1 MGRRPPWEG
10 SHRGRPAPA
19 DAGDDPAGGERRPL
33 QQGGGRHRPGLEHR
47 GRRGAALGPRHGPGH
62 PARGADGDF
71 RPLPPRLQPEAHRGR
86 GARPRHRQ
94 GDRRGPSRPGR
105 TRERTGRRLDLHNSR
120 TGRPT
125 HRGGKEPQ
133 MTKILIAE
141 DEDRITSFL
150 EKGLRANGF
159 NTEVAP
165 SGDEALRRAR
175 TEDFDL
181 LILDLGLPGKDGI
194 DVLRELRGEGR
205 PLPVVILS
213 ARDRIGDTVSG
224 LDWGADDYITKPFR
238 FDELL
243 ARVRVRLRTE
253 RPYEP
258 TVLEAGD
265 AGPALRTPPA
275 LVGGAGV
282 ALSARGFALAEVFF
296 RHPGQVLGREQLLS
310 QVWGYD
316 YDPSS
321 NIIDVYVGYL
331 RRKLG
336 RDRIESVRGLGYRL
350 VPITG

>member
-1 MGRRPPWEG
+1 
-10 SHRGRPAPA
+10 
-19 DAGDDPAGGERRPL
+19 
-33 QQGGGRHRPGLEHR
+33 
-47 GRRGAALGPRHGPGH
+47 
-62 PARGADGDF
+62 
-71 RPLPPRLQPEAHRGR
+71 
-86 GARPRHRQ
+86 
-94 GDRRGPSRPGR
+94 
-105 TRERTGRRLDLHNSR
+105 
-120 TGRPT
+120 
-125 HRGGKEPQ
+125 

-159 NTEVAP
+159 ATEVAP
-165 SGDEALRRAR
+165 TGDEALRRAR
-175 TEDFDL
+175 SEDFDL

-258 TVLEAGD
+258 TVLEAGEAVLD
-265 AGPALRTPPA
+265 LRTRQA
-275 LVGGAGV
+275 IVAGKTV
-282 ALSARGFALAEVFF
+282 DLSAREFALAEVFF

-336 RDRIESVRGLGYRL
+336 RDRIVSVRGLGYRL
-350 VPITG
+350 VP